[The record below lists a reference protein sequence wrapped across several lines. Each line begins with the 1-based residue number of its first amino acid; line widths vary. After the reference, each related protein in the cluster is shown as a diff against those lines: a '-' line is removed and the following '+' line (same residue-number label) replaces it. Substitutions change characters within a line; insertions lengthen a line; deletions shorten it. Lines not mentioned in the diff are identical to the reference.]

1 MYLEHFGMQEMPFS
15 LTPDTG
21 FFYSYGAWQ
30 EAFDVLAVA
39 LRSGEGFIK
48 ISGEVGTGKT
58 LLCRKLLA
66 SLDESEFVTAW
77 LPNPCLSPAALR
89 MALADELGIRYPRN
103 QGQHRLLALINEGL
117 IDINASGRRVVVL
130 LDEAQALP
138 DDTLEALR
146 LLTNLETEK
155 SKLLQVVLFGQPELD
170 ERLAVPGLRQ
180 LRQRITFSHHLQAID
195 RDGLPGYLAHRLLVA
210 GYRGQPLFSSE
221 AQAALF
227 AASQGIPRVINILAH
242 KSLMAAFGRGL
253 SVVDRDCVALACV
266 DTEGVTVAPSGLL
279 ARLQARRNMALA
291 AGLGALGLVAL
302 LIGIGTLA

>member
-15 LTPDTG
+15 LTPDTE

-30 EAFDVLAVA
+30 EAFDVLMVA

-58 LLCRKLLA
+58 LLCRKLLG
-66 SLDESEFVTAW
+66 SIDEDEFVTAW
-77 LPNPCLSPAALR
+77 LPNPCLTPAALR

-103 QGQHRLLALINEGL
+103 QGQHRLLSLINEAL

-138 DDTLEALR
+138 DDALEALR

-170 ERLAVPGLRQ
+170 ERLARPGLRQ
-180 LRQRITFSHHLQAID
+180 LRQRISFSHRLQAID
-195 RDGLPGYLAHRLLVA
+195 RDGLPGYLNHRLLVA
-210 GYRGQPLFSSE
+210 GYHGKPLFKAE
-221 AQAALF
+221 ALAVLF
-227 AASQGIPRVINILAH
+227 AASRGVPRLINILAH
-242 KSLMAAFGRGL
+242 KSLMTAFGRGL
-253 SVVDRDCVALACV
+253 STVDRGCVAMACT
-266 DTEGVTVAPSGLL
+266 DTEGVTPAPTGLL
-279 ARLQARRNMALA
+279 ARLRARRGMALA
-291 AGLGALGLVAL
+291 AGLGALALVAL
-302 LIGIGTLA
+302 MVSAGTLA

>member
-1 MYLEHFGMQEMPFS
+1 MYLEHFGLQEMPFS
-15 LTPDTG
+15 LTPDTE

-30 EAFDVLAVA
+30 EAFDVLMVA
-39 LRSGEGFIK
+39 LRNGEGFIK

-58 LLCRKLLA
+58 LLCRKLLG
-66 SLDESEFVTAW
+66 SIDTDEFVTAW
-77 LPNPCLSPAALR
+77 LPNPCLTPAALR

-103 QGQHRLLALINEGL
+103 QGQHRLLSLINQGL
-117 IDINASGRRVVVL
+117 IEINARGRRVVVL

-138 DDTLEALR
+138 DDALEALR

-170 ERLAVPGLRQ
+170 ERLARPGLRQ
-180 LRQRITFSHHLQAID
+180 LRQRISFSHRLQAID

-210 GYRGQPLFSSE
+210 GYHGKPLFTAE
-221 AQAALF
+221 ALAVMF
-227 AASQGIPRVINILAH
+227 EASRGVPRLINILAH

-253 SVVDRDCVALACV
+253 SLVDRDCVAMACA
-266 DTEGVTVAPSGLL
+266 DTEGVALAPSGLL
-279 ARLQARRNMALA
+279 ARLRARRGMALA

-302 LIGIGTLA
+302 IAGVGVPA

>member
-15 LTPDTG
+15 LTPDTE

-30 EAFDVLAVA
+30 EAFDVLMVA

-58 LLCRKLLA
+58 LLCRKLL
-66 SLDESEFVTAW
+66 SSIDGEEFVTAW
-77 LPNPCLSPAALR
+77 LPNPCLTPAALR

-103 QGQHRLLALINEGL
+103 QGQHRLLSLINEAL
-117 IDINASGRRVVVL
+117 IDINARGRRVVVL

-138 DDTLEALR
+138 DDALEALR

-170 ERLAVPGLRQ
+170 ERLAQSDLRQ
-180 LRQRITFSHHLQAID
+180 LRQRISFSHRLQAID

-210 GYRGQPLFSSE
+210 GYHGKPLFTAE
-221 AQAALF
+221 ALAVLF
-227 AASQGIPRVINILAH
+227 EASRGVPRLINILAH

-253 SVVDRDCVALACV
+253 SAVDKDCVALACT
-266 DTEGVTVAPSGLL
+266 DTEGVTVAPPGLL
-279 ARLQARRNMALA
+279 ARLRTRRGMALA
-291 AGLGALGLVAL
+291 AGLGALGVVAL
-302 LIGIGTLA
+302 MMGSGVLA